1 VTTPDSAPRPISV
14 HVASAS
20 EGVFPGTQK
29 SRRHVQPVF
38 RTWNLAAGIPE
49 NILAQDRSR
58 LNAWVLAY
66 ANSVVLCSSE
76 SQAQDAANQVASGL
90 GAAFAN
96 TPANPQGT
104 LLFVPVLIGP
114 PTNSASSPRWPLQ
127 TTEQVWAVSM
137 AAALLTITIENKAE
151 GY

>member
-1 VTTPDSAPRPISV
+1 MTTPVEPVKV
-14 HVASAS
+14 HVTSAS
-20 EGVFPGTQK
+20 EGVFPGTQHG
-29 SRRHVQPVF
+29 RRHVQSVF
-38 RTWNLAAGIPE
+38 RTWNLGAAVPE

-58 LNAWVLAY
+58 LTAWIVAY
-66 ANSVVLCSSE
+66 ASSVVLCSSE
-76 SQAQDAANQVASGL
+76 SQAQDAANQLASAAL

-96 TPANPQGT
+96 TPGNPQGT

-114 PTNSASSPRWPLQ
+114 PVNSSPSPRWTLN

-137 AAALLTITIENKAE
+137 APALLAITIENKAE